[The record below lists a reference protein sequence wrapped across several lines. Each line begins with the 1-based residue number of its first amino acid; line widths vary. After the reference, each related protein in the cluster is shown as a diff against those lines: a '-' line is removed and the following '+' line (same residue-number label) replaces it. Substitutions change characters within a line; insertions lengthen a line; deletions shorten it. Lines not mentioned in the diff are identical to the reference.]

1 MIEDR
6 HTLIS
11 TWAVRLAAIM
21 PSGTIQALAKTLE
34 RGNTLT
40 WRDLQLQI
48 IQVVPQPHLRA
59 LVLELLSAWQ
69 QDGGDITPAEVALML
84 RTAAISAKAYRES
97 QAVELVWTGPL
108 VSGATM
114 RRTDQALLEVITS
127 AQQSLLI
134 VSFAVYKIPAIAGA
148 IVQAASRGVTIRICV
163 EAPEPSGQTMAYD
176 TIKALGPA
184 VAQRAALYVWPSDQ
198 RLHDANGHAGVL
210 LAKCAV
216 ADGQL
221 LFLSSAN
228 LTDYAMNLNIELGVL
243 IRSASHAQRVA
254 AQFEQ
259 MIAQGILRPIQ
270 AHS

>member
-1 MIEDR
+1 MIENP
-6 HTLIS
+6 HTLMS
-11 TWAVRLAAIM
+11 TSAVRLAGIM
-21 PSGTIQALAKTLE
+21 PSGTLQAVAQIIGGSKPH
-34 RGNTLT
+34 G
-40 WRDLQLQI
+40 WADLKLQI
-48 IQVVPQPHLRA
+48 TQVVPQPQLRA

-69 QDGGDITPAEVALML
+69 QHAAAVTPAEVALML

-97 QAVELVWTGPL
+97 QAVELMWTGP
-108 VSGATM
+108 VVTGATM

-198 RLHDANGHAGVL
+198 RPHDAHGHAGVL
-210 LAKCAV
+210 HAKCAV
-216 ADGQL
+216 ADSQL

-243 IRSASHAQRVA
+243 IRSAPHAQRVA
-254 AQFEQ
+254 TQFEQ
-259 MIAQGILRPIQ
+259 LIAQGILRRV
-270 AHS
+270 ASSL

>member
-1 MIEDR
+1 MDNP

-11 TWAVRLAAIM
+11 TLVVRLAGMM
-21 PSGTIQALAKTLE
+21 PSGTIQAVAQAIE
-34 RGNTLT
+34 RGNPAQ
-40 WRDLQLQI
+40 WNDLRLQAT
-48 IQVVPQPHLRA
+48 QVVPQPPLRA

-69 QDGGDITPAEVALML
+69 QHAADITPTDVALAL
-84 RTAAISAKAYRES
+84 RTAAIAAKTYRES

-114 RRTDQALLEVITS
+114 RRTDQALLEVISST
-127 AQQSLLI
+127 QHSLLI
-134 VSFAVYKIPAIAGA
+134 VSFAVYKIPAIARA

-198 RLHDANGHAGVL
+198 RPHDASGHAGVL
-210 LAKCAV
+210 HAKCAV

-228 LTDYAMNLNIELGVL
+228 LTEYAMNLNIELGVL
-243 IRSASHAQRVA
+243 IRSAPHAERVA
-254 AQFEQ
+254 AQFEH
-259 MIAQGILRPIQ
+259 MIAQGILRRVSP
-270 AHS
+270 SP